1 MARAPALG
9 AGGRGFKSHLPDF
22 FLNLVGLEA
31 DPSGIASS
39 EGGRFRRSR
48 ANARRVR
55 KSPTSPTVFMKDENC
70 QRIENRYLRVEKK

>member
-39 EGGRFRRSR
+39 EGGRFQRRPDECH
-48 ANARRVR
+48 AGGG
-55 KSPTSPTVFMKDENC
+55 KIPTSLLIFSDKEK
-70 QRIENRYLRVEKK
+70 INRCREGRREPIR